1 MDSNVIQVEKPKR
14 GRPRIH
20 PILVRKAKGRPVKY
34 SSEEERI
41 IAKKKMD
48 AEAYKRYRVK
58 VVQNRKLAEEFKKM
72 KEILEGKAEV
82 N

>member
-1 MDSNVIQVEKPKR
+1 MDSNVIVVSKR
-14 GRPRIH
+14 G
-20 PILVRKAKGRPVKY
+20 KGRPIKY

-48 AEAYKRYRVK
+48 AEAYKRYRVT
-58 VVQNRKLAEEFKKM
+58 VVQNRKLAQEFKKM
-72 KEILEGKAEV
+72 KEILEGKDQV